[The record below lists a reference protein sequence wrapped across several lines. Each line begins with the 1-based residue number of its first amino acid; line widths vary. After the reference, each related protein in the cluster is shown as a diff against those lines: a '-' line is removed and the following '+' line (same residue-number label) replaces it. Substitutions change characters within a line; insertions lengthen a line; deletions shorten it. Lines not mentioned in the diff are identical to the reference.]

1 MKKKFYLSGLHCASC
16 ELLIENSIKDVISD
30 AKINVS
36 HKRGDLEIEADNIN
50 DDQIKKIVTS
60 CGYKVVNKPEAP
72 VTGNLKKKDWW
83 EIIAIFIGIFLIIT
97 IVSKFNLI
105 RFFPDLNRDVSF
117 MVALFI
123 GLVASLSTC
132 LAITGGIVLS
142 FSSGLKISD
151 GHKISLSDR
160 IMPQLYFHSGRIVGF
175 FILGGVLGSLGGVIN
190 YSPAVTSFLMILVAL
205 IMLYVGLNVMGLLPS
220 ITRLGLYLPKSLSR
234 KILNIKTE
242 NKPYLITAIGALTFF
257 LPCGF
262 TQSMQV
268 AAVASGSFL
277 QGALIMT
284 FFALGTA
291 PVLFS
296 VGLGSSYAQENRFR
310 ILKKIIA
317 AIIILFALYSFNTG
331 LILSGSKLSLSSL
344 NIFSSS
350 KTDSGSELK
359 NGDYQ
364 TVQLDINYNFV
375 QKEFKIKKGIPVKF
389 TVNAIRVT
397 GCSDEVII
405 SRLGLTTGKLKNGDQ
420 VTLEFTPK
428 DKGVI
433 PFSCW
438 MGMINGR
445 FIVE

>member
-1 MKKKFYLSGLHCASC
+1 MKRKFYLSGLHCASC
-16 ELLIENSIKDVISD
+16 ELLIENSIKEKIKN
-30 AKINVS
+30 AKISVS
-36 HKRGDLEIEADNIN
+36 HKRGNLEIEADNIN
-50 DDQIKKIVTS
+50 DEQIKKIVTS
-60 CGYKVVNKPEAP
+60 CGYKVVNKPEL
-72 VTGNLKKKDWW
+72 TDSSKLKKKDWW
-83 EIIAIFIGIFLIIT
+83 EILLIFTSIFLLIT
-97 IVSKFNLI
+97 IISKFNLI

-123 GLVASLSTC
+123 GFVASLSTC

-142 FSSGLKISD
+142 FSSALKIGD
-151 GHKISLSDR
+151 GEASLPDR
-160 IMPQLYFHSGRIVGF
+160 VMPQLYFHSGRIVGF
-175 FILGGVLGSLGGVIN
+175 FIFGGILGSLGGVIN

-205 IMLYVGLNVMGLLPS
+205 IMLYVGLNIMGLLPS
-220 ITRLGLYLPKSLSR
+220 ITKLGFYLPKSLSR
-234 KILNIKTE
+234 KVLNIKTE
-242 NKPYLITAIGALTFF
+242 NKPYLVTIIGALTFF

-310 ILKKIIA
+310 LLKRVIA
-317 AIIILFALYSFNTG
+317 AIIIMFAIYSFNTG
-331 LILSGSKLSLSSL
+331 LILSGSKFSLSSL

-350 KTDSGSELK
+350 KVGPDNELK
-359 NGDYQ
+359 NEAYQ

-375 QKEFKIKKGIPVKF
+375 QREFRVKKGVPVKF
-389 TVNAIRVT
+389 VVNAIRVT

-428 DKGVI
+428 DKGII